1 LRSRLPL
8 RVASR
13 DCQCLLAEM
22 RSVMELTILKVG
34 LGCVSRLFL
43 DALDL
48 VDVHDLGPSFFLSR
62 LALCSRFLIL
72 IEGVSLARVAIDLA
86 VLIITLEKR
95 LFQMPISS
103 VTSAV
108 LIVLESE
115 GFLVRVCGS

>member
-1 LRSRLPL
+1 
-8 RVASR
+8 
-13 DCQCLLAEM
+13 
-22 RSVMELTILKVG
+22 MELTILEVG